1 MTKTIL
7 DTIKEYKLKEIE
19 RDKKLISKSD
29 IEELANLHCS

>member
-19 RDKKLISKSD
+19 KDSFSSSRPI
-29 IEELANLHCS
+29 A